1 MEQERIRE
9 TRMGTCYYCHQ
20 QRFVEAVDT
29 ETTQEEVNEIATREC
44 DCEEARIARE
54 LSNTVAAVKRN
65 IEENM
70 DLRPDLETAV
80 KAMLE
85 PVAAGQAKN
94 CTIKVDDNTVIK
106 IYVNKGRLNCVR
118 TIKENMTINEMGQF

>member
-9 TRMGTCYYCHQ
+9 TRTGTCYYCHQ
-20 QRFVEAVDT
+20 QRFVEHCSTDM
-29 ETTQEEVNEIATREC
+29 TQDEVNEEATREC
-44 DCEEARIARE
+44 DCDEARIARE

-70 DLRPDLETAV
+70 DLRPDLKEAV

-106 IYVNKGRLNCVR
+106 INVSKGRLNCVR
-118 TIKENMTINEMGQF
+118 TVKENMIVNEMGQF